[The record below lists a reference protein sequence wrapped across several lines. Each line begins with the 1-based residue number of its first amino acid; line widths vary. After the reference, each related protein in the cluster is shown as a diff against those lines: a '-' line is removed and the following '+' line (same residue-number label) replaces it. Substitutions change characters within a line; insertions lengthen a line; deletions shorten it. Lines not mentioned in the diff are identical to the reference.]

1 MNKKM
6 GFGVVLLLAVAFTAF
21 AQEYTS
27 EKDFRTKK
35 ASDGNSVIITGYRGK
50 SKVVRIPPQIGGKP
64 VTSIGERAFE
74 DKELTS
80 VTIPDSVT
88 SIGDYAFS
96 GNSYLRGTGVIIPDN
111 VTLGK
116 GVFDLHVRHITK
128 KQAEQQQQQAQEEAN
143 RKAQEEADRQ
153 ARVEADRQAR
163 EEANRYDPSKFTM
176 VPSDF
181 KPADYTSIDLF
192 KAAANSKNL
201 QRASNKKEAV
211 LAQAFS
217 FGGLGGTILLMYKSD
232 LTFVSQNGTDIIFS
246 SDDKAIAQN
255 MTIDQR
261 SGLQAGQRVRVYY
274 EIYRAP
280 SMTWEVIAIERR

>member
-96 GNSYLRGTGVIIPDN
+96 GNSYLRGTGVIVPDN

-116 GVFDLHVRHITK
+116 GVFDLHVRYKTK
-128 KQAEQQQQQAQEEAN
+128 KQAEQEQQQAQEEAN
-143 RKAQEEADRQ
+143 RKAQEEADRK

-201 QRASNKKEAV
+201 QRASNKRDAK
-211 LAQAFS
+211 LI
-217 FGGLGGTILLMYKSD
+217 GMGLNFILLYKSD

-246 SDDKAIAQN
+246 SDDKAITQN

-274 EIYRAP
+274 EISRAP
-280 SMTWEVIAIERR
+280 STTWDIVAIERR